1 MVSVSKC
8 IRVCVALAVL
18 TIASVNAEFSSA
30 QFTGP
35 ITPPQL
41 PLPTQPPVVSN
52 PAGNSG
58 RTIQQIMMLRYLQ
71 QRSGGGVKRGV
82 PQFIPFGN
90 QGGFVPQAMQQQ
102 QDAAPPVDTGKKSNE
117 DKKAEYQAA
126 REAKKK
132 AALERAE
139 KRKAARASGATTSA
153 AKKPA

>member
-1 MVSVSKC
+1 MVSVSM
-8 IRVCVALAVL
+8 
-18 TIASVNAEFSSA
+18 TAEFASA

-41 PLPTQPPVVSN
+41 PLPTQPAVTSN

-102 QDAAPPVDTGKKSNE
+102 DAAPQVDTGKKSNE

-132 AALERAE
+132 AAQERAE
-139 KRKAARASGATTSA
+139 KRKAARAKGATTSA
-153 AKKPA
+153 SKNPA